1 MKNFTL
7 EVELTEQE
15 ADDYAQFLKRVGF
28 QEYRQNAVDDAEAY
42 RMLDVGEKVRKILA
56 EHGFAPR

>member
-1 MKNFTL
+1 MKNVTL

>member
-1 MKNFTL
+1 MKHITL

>member
-1 MKNFTL
+1 MKNVTL

-42 RMLDVGEKVRKILA
+42 RMLYVGEKVRKILA

>member
-1 MKNFTL
+1 MKNISL
-7 EVELTEQE
+7 NVELTEEE
-15 ADDYAQFLKRVGF
+15 AEDYAQFLKRVGF

-42 RMLDVGEKVRKILA
+42 RMLHVGEKVRKIPA

>member
-1 MKNFTL
+1 MKNVTL
-7 EVELTEQE
+7 EVELAEQE

>member
-1 MKNFTL
+1 MKNVTL

-42 RMLDVGEKVRKILA
+42 RMLDVGEKFRKILA

>member
-1 MKNFTL
+1 MKHVTL

-42 RMLDVGEKVRKILA
+42 RMLNVGEKVRKILA